1 MRGQMDRAAAERAL
15 RAKGWLSEQ
24 PAAIQADL
32 LRHARLQHLA
42 PGDYA
47 YQIEDPPGGIYGVAK
62 GGFAISVTADI
73 SGPHLAHIARSGT
86 WFGDSSV
93 LTGRPR
99 RVSAQAVEASV
110 ALYVPLDPLEHL
122 IQSNAAVARALGSL
136 SSTRFRILAGVVSDL
151 LIRRADRRIA
161 ATLLRV
167 TGVLEGERPDD
178 PAGFRLT
185 QSELGEMA
193 NASRHLVNR
202 TLGRFEASGWVACS
216 YNRIAIR
223 KPKAL
228 AAFVRDG
235 D

>member
-1 MRGQMDRAAAERAL
+1 MDRAAAERAL
-15 RAKGWLSEQ
+15 RAKGWLAEQ
-24 PAAIQADL
+24 PPVIQAEL
-32 LRHARLQHLA
+32 LRHARLLQIA
-42 PGDYA
+42 AGDYA
-47 YQIEDPPGGIYGVAK
+47 YQIEDPPGGIHGVAK
-62 GGFAISVTADI
+62 GGFAVHVTAEN
-73 SGPHLAHIARSGT
+73 SGPHLAHIIRSGT

-99 RVSAQAVEASV
+99 RVGVQAVETALV
-110 ALYVPLDPLEHL
+110 LYVPLDPLEQLAH
-122 IQSNAAVARALGSL
+122 SSAAFALSLGRL
-136 SSTRFRILAGVVSDL
+136 SSTSFRILAGVVSDL

-167 TGVLEGERPDD
+167 TGVQHGEKPDD

-193 NASRHLVNR
+193 NASRHVVNR
-202 TLGRFEASGWVACS
+202 TLGRFEASGWVSCS

-228 AAFVRDG
+228 AAFVREG